1 MGLISWTQHAIF
13 RFLRI
18 GACISSSFGCTS
30 GPRIF
35 FFFFHSPVHRYLNH
49 FHSAIMYVARMNI
62 LPAFVELNLFGRYLG
77 VGSVGPM
84 VKFLLNLSRFWRKE
98 GGDGFT

>member
-1 MGLISWTQHAIF
+1 
-13 RFLRI
+13 
-18 GACISSSFGCTS
+18 
-30 GPRIF
+30 
-35 FFFFHSPVHRYLNH
+35 
-49 FHSAIMYVARMNI
+49 MYVARMNI
-62 LPAFVELNLFGRYLG
+62 LPAFVELNLFG

>member
-1 MGLISWTQHAIF
+1 
-13 RFLRI
+13 
-18 GACISSSFGCTS
+18 
-30 GPRIF
+30 
-35 FFFFHSPVHRYLNH
+35 
-49 FHSAIMYVARMNI
+49 MYVARMNI